1 MTNVLESLAAALEQ
15 GDRETVVGL
24 TRQAIEGGMA
34 AGEVLNGGLLPGM
47 AVVGARFRD
56 YEIFLPDVL
65 LAARAMTGAM
75 EVLKPLLVTEGVPLA
90 GRVVLGTVR
99 GDLHDIGK
107 NLVGIMLQGAGYEV
121 IDLGVDVSPD
131 AFVDA
136 AARASAHV
144 IGLSALLTTTMVG
157 MKAVVD
163 LLRERGL
170 RDQIRVIV
178 GGAPLTTGFANEI
191 GAAGYAPDATA
202 AVALVQELTRER
214 GQTPFLRDP

>member
-1 MTNVLESLAAALEQ
+1 MSDVLRALAAALEQ
-15 GDRETVVGL
+15 GDRDTVVSL
-24 TRQAIEGGMA
+24 TRKALDEGST
-34 AGEVLNGGLLPGM
+34 AGDVLNGGLLPGM
-47 AVVGARFRD
+47 TVVGAKFRD

-75 EVLKPLLVTEGVPLA
+75 EVLKPLLVKEGVPLA

-107 NLVGIMLQGAGYEV
+107 NLVGIMLQGAGYEI
-121 IDLGVDVSPD
+121 IDLGVDVAPE

-136 AARASAHV
+136 AASGDARV

-163 LLRERGL
+163 HVRARGL
-170 RDQIRVIV
+170 ADRIKVIV
-178 GGAPLTTGFANEI
+178 GGAPLTQAFANEI
-191 GAAGYAPDATA
+191 GADGYAADATA
-202 AVALVQELTRER
+202 AVELVQELTRKR
-214 GQTPFLRDP
+214 